1 MVLNLNFR
9 YTIIT
14 VSIRMPM
21 LVIREM
27 ISSCLSYGSEE
38 LLSLTTPGK
47 IRLFA
52 EAFVDICG
60 LIDLMITAPGY
71 ILDELILSTP
81 GDNHYLQVI
90 INFHNVFH
98 KGFFNYLFLK
108 INNYST
114 LEALVF

>member
-1 MVLNLNFR
+1 MIKLNSNFR
-9 YTIIT
+9 FTIMTI
-14 VSIRMPM
+14 SIRMPM
-21 LVIREM
+21 IIIRKL

-52 EAFVDICG
+52 EAFVDVCG

-81 GDNHYLQVI
+81 GDDHYLQVI
-90 INFHNVFH
+90 YFRNVF
-98 KGFFNYLFLK
+98 
-108 INNYST
+108 
-114 LEALVF
+114 